1 MQGKEGILK
10 TITYYFN
17 PVAMD
22 LIFNDLNF
30 MSYIEIFDE
39 AFSFSFIIFL
49 LSWLMQIFYYLYFYI
64 RTAFHKEREDGSSS
78 HSIPVS
84 VVIAARNEAENIEKN
99 LPLILE
105 QDYPEYEVIVV
116 NDCSTDE
123 SSEVLGTLMQQYPHL
138 RVTSID
144 ENGKFTQGKK
154 LALTVGIKSAKNEWI
169 VFTDADCKPASNL
182 WLKRMK
188 QQFTDEHSIVLGYGG
203 YEPKSTILNNLIRF
217 DTFFIALQYFGFAK
231 AGIPYMGVGR
241 NLAYKKSLFFQQK
254 GFASH
259 LKLISGDDDLFINQ
273 AATKNN
279 TGLTIHKESKTISI
293 PKFRW
298 ITWIKQK
305 KRHLT
310 TGKYYKFFP
319 KFLIGLENLTRITF
333 YFSLFYLL
341 YSPAY
346 QSVSTFLI
354 LLAISRLIIQW
365 LIFIPAMRKLE
376 EKYLLLLS
384 IFWDIMIPFING
396 YCIMSNKFSTQKS
409 F

>member
-1 MQGKEGILK
+1 M
-10 TITYYFN
+10 N
-17 PVAMD
+17 
-22 LIFNDLNF
+22 LIFNDLKNF
-30 MSYIEIFDE
+30 MSYTELLDDTF
-39 AFSFSFIIFL
+39 FLPLMIFL
-49 LSWLMQIFYYLYFYI
+49 LSWLIQIFYYLYFYS
-64 RTAFHKEREDGSSS
+64 RSAFHKEREYSSSS

-123 SSEVLGTLMQQYPHL
+123 SSEILGTLMQQYPHL

-154 LALTVGIKSAKNEWI
+154 LALTVGIKSAENEWI

-182 WLKRMK
+182 WLKRM
-188 QQFTDEHSIVLGYGG
+188 QEQFTDEHSIVLGYGG

-259 LKLISGDDDLFINQ
+259 LKLISGDDDLFVNQ
-273 AATKNN
+273 TATKNN

-293 PKFRW
+293 PESRW
-298 ITWIKQK
+298 TEWIKQK

-319 KFLIGLENLTRITF
+319 KFLIGLENLSRITF
-333 YFSLFYLL
+333 YFTLFYLL
-341 YSPAY
+341 YL
-346 QSVSTFLI
+346 SVHQHFSLFII
-354 LLAISRLIIQW
+354 LLAIFRLIIQW
-365 LIFIPAMRKLE
+365 MIFIPAMRKLK

-384 IFWDIMIPFING
+384 VFWDIAIPFING
-396 YCIMSNKFSTQKS
+396 YCIMSNKFRTQKS